1 MDMDRNTRIPNPF
14 FNKGAVYVGN
24 GKYALP
30 ILAFNEDKKFSK
42 PAIIVSTAISAVIL
56 LVIIV
61 AAAWL
66 AGSHAPDA
74 NLPFSQTLSMSFGK
88 TQSEVAENLELKE
101 GLKQVAPGVYAIPGG
116 CEHKGIA
123 YTVQLYFDEYEQLL
137 CGYEYIASYKAD
149 VKTATEDILKAKK
162 YYVASEKNRVEGKQ
176 LEISAADLEEQIV
189 VDGIFES
196 SDAWNVSNTSMVYLQ
211 YLENQPYWEGR
222 IGEYLTKNAYV
233 YKDLDLL
240 YNAATQDMSIQLR
253 YMVEAD
259 RSK

>member
-101 GLKQVAPGVYAIPGG
+101 
-116 CEHKGIA
+116 
-123 YTVQLYFDEYEQLL
+123 
-137 CGYEYIASYKAD
+137 
-149 VKTATEDILKAKK
+149 
-162 YYVASEKNRVEGKQ
+162 
-176 LEISAADLEEQIV
+176 
-189 VDGIFES
+189 
-196 SDAWNVSNTSMVYLQ
+196 
-211 YLENQPYWEGR
+211 
-222 IGEYLTKNAYV
+222 
-233 YKDLDLL
+233 
-240 YNAATQDMSIQLR
+240 
-253 YMVEAD
+253 
-259 RSK
+259 